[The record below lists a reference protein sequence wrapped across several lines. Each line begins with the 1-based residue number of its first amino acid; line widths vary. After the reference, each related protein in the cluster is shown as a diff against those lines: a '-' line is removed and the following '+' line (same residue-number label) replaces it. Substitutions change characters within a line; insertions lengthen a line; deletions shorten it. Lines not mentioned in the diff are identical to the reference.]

1 MINEAG
7 KPAYG
12 RAARVP
18 NMDVADWLRQLGLER
33 YEPTF
38 RENRVDADL
47 LPKLTADDLKDL
59 GVNLVGDRRRLLEAV
74 RCCAAATTLNR
85 PHRLFRNYG

>member
-38 RENRVDADL
+38 RENR
-47 LPKLTADDLKDL
+47 
-59 GVNLVGDRRRLLEAV
+59 
-74 RCCAAATTLNR
+74 
-85 PHRLFRNYG
+85 